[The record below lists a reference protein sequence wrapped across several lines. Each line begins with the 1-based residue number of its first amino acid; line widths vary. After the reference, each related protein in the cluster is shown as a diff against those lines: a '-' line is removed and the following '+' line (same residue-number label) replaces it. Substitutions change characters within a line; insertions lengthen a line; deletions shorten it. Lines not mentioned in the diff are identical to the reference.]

1 MNIFNVINET
11 KLIPL
16 TTITSREDVEPLCEV
31 LIEASIPLI
40 EITLRDERTLDV
52 IDEFNK
58 FPEVHLGVGTIRSES
73 HIDLAINASASFLI
87 SPGYSENLLNYAKQ
101 KNIPLIP
108 GVQTPSEIIKANE
121 AGFSTLKFF
130 PAELSGGVSRLNAY
144 KSVFPDIKFIP
155 TGGITYE
162 NTLSYLTLDNVVA
175 VGASA
180 LIPSDLI
187 KSKSWKEIK
196 NKLEKSKELISNC

>member
-1 MNIFNVINET
+1 MSILNLINKT
-11 KLIPL
+11 RLLPL
-16 TTITSREDVEPLCEV
+16 TTLISREDVEPLCDI
-31 LIEASIPLI
+31 LFDTSIPFI
-40 EITLRDERTLDV
+40 EITLRDERTLEI
-52 IDEFNK
+52 IDEFKK
-58 FPEVHLGVGTIRSES
+58 FPDIHLGVGTIRTKE
-73 HIDLAINASASFLI
+73 HIDIAAEADASFLI
-87 SPGYSENLLNYAKQ
+87 TPGFSESLANHAAL
-101 KNIPLIP
+101 KNIPMIP
-108 GVQTPSEIIKANE
+108 GVQTPSEIINANE

-130 PAELSGGVSRLNAY
+130 PAELSGGVSRLNSY

>member
-1 MNIFNVINET
+1 MSIFNIINET

-101 KNIPLIP
+101 NNIPLIP

-121 AGFSTLKFF
+121 AGLTTLKFF
-130 PAELSGGVSRLNAY
+130 PAELSGGLDRLKAY
-144 KSVFPDIKFIP
+144 RSVFSDIKFIP
-155 TGGITYE
+155 TGGITNE
-162 NTLSYLTLDNVVA
+162 NALSYLALDNVMA

-180 LIPSDLI
+180 LISPDLVN
-187 KSKSWKEIK
+187 SKSWSEIK
-196 NKLEKSKELISNC
+196 NNLKESKELITNS

>member
-40 EITLRDERTLDV
+40 EITLRDERTLDI
-52 IDEFNK
+52 IDEFKK

-101 KNIPLIP
+101 NNIPLIP

-121 AGFSTLKFF
+121 AGLTTLKFF
-130 PAELSGGVSRLNAY
+130 PAELSGGVDRLKAY
-144 KSVFPDIKFIP
+144 RSVFSDIKFIP
-155 TGGITYE
+155 TGGITNE
-162 NTLSYLTLDNVVA
+162 NALSYLALDNVMA

-180 LIPSDLI
+180 LISPDLVN
-187 KSKSWKEIK
+187 SKSWSEIK
-196 NKLEKSKELISNC
+196 NNLKELKELITKS

>member
-1 MNIFNVINET
+1 MSIFNVIDET

-31 LIEASIPLI
+31 LVEASIPLI
-40 EITLRDERTLDV
+40 EITLRDKRTLDI

-58 FPEVHLGVGTIRSES
+58 FPEVYLGVGTIRSKS

-87 SPGYSENLLNYAKQ
+87 TPGYSENLLDYAKQ

-108 GVQTPSEIIKANE
+108 GVQTPSEIMKANE
-121 AGFSTLKFF
+121 AGLSTLKFF
-130 PAELSGGVSRLNAY
+130 PAELSGGVDRLKAY
-144 KSVFPDIKFIP
+144 KSVFSDIKFIP
-155 TGGITYE
+155 TGGIT
-162 NTLSYLTLDNVVA
+162 NGNALSYLALDNVIA

-180 LIPSDLI
+180 LISPDLVN
-187 KSKSWKEIK
+187 SKSWSEIK
-196 NKLEKSKELISNC
+196 NNLKESKELINKS

>member
-1 MNIFNVINET
+1 MNIFNIIDET

-31 LIEASIPLI
+31 LVEASIPLI
-40 EITLRDERTLDV
+40 EITLRDKRTLDI

-87 SPGYSENLLNYAKQ
+87 TPGYSENLLNYAKQ
-101 KNIPLIP
+101 KNIVLIP

-121 AGFSTLKFF
+121 AGLSTLKFF
-130 PAELSGGVSRLNAY
+130 PAELSGGVDRLKAY
-144 KSVFPDIKFIP
+144 RSVFSDIKFIP
-155 TGGITYE
+155 TGGIT
-162 NTLSYLTLDNVVA
+162 NKNALSYLALDNVMA

-180 LIPSDLI
+180 LISPDLVN
-187 KSKSWKEIK
+187 SKSWPEIK
-196 NKLEKSKELISNC
+196 NNLKKSKELITKS

>member
-1 MNIFNVINET
+1 MSIFNIINET

-31 LIEASIPLI
+31 LVEASIPLI
-40 EITLRDERTLDV
+40 EITLRDKRTLDI

-58 FPEVHLGVGTIRSES
+58 FPEVYLGVGTIRSKS

-87 SPGYSENLLNYAKQ
+87 TPGYSENLLNYAKQ

-108 GVQTPSEIIKANE
+108 GVQTPSEIMKANE
-121 AGFSTLKFF
+121 AGLSTLKFF
-130 PAELSGGVSRLNAY
+130 PAELSGGVDRLKAY
-144 KSVFPDIKFIP
+144 KSVFSDIKFIP
-155 TGGITYE
+155 TGGIT
-162 NTLSYLTLDNVVA
+162 NGNALSYLALDNVIA

-180 LIPSDLI
+180 LISPDLVN
-187 KSKSWKEIK
+187 SKSWSEIK
-196 NKLEKSKELISNC
+196 NNLKESKELINKS

>member
-1 MNIFNVINET
+1 MSIFNVIAET

-16 TTITSREDVEPLCEV
+16 TTITSRDDVQPLCEV
-31 LIEASIPLI
+31 LVEASIPLV
-40 EITLRDERTLDV
+40 EITLRDERTLDI
-52 IDEFNK
+52 IDEFKK
-58 FPEVHLGVGTIRSES
+58 FPEVYLGVGTIRSEL

-87 SPGYSENLLNYAKQ
+87 TPGYSENLLNYAKQ

-108 GVQTPSEIIKANE
+108 GVQTPSEIMKANE
-121 AGFSTLKFF
+121 AGLSTLKFF
-130 PAELSGGVSRLNAY
+130 PAELSGGLDRLKAY

>member
-1 MNIFNVINET
+1 MSIFNIINET

-101 KNIPLIP
+101 NNIPLIP

-121 AGFSTLKFF
+121 AGLTTLKFF
-130 PAELSGGVSRLNAY
+130 PAELSGGVDRLKAY
-144 KSVFPDIKFIP
+144 RSVFSDIKFIP
-155 TGGITYE
+155 TGGIT
-162 NTLSYLTLDNVVA
+162 NGNALSYLALDNVMA

-180 LIPSDLI
+180 LISPDLVN
-187 KSKSWKEIK
+187 SKSWSEIK
-196 NKLEKSKELISNC
+196 NNLKESKELITIS

>member
-1 MNIFNVINET
+1 MNIFNIIDET

-31 LIEASIPLI
+31 LVEASIPLI
-40 EITLRDERTLDV
+40 EITLRDKRTLDI

-58 FPEVHLGVGTIRSES
+58 FPEVHLGVGTIRYES

-87 SPGYSENLLNYAKQ
+87 TPGYSENLLNYAKQ
-101 KNIPLIP
+101 KNIVLIP

-121 AGFSTLKFF
+121 AGLSTLKFF
-130 PAELSGGVSRLNAY
+130 PAELSGGVDRLKAY
-144 KSVFPDIKFIP
+144 RSVFSDIKFIP
-155 TGGITYE
+155 TGGIT
-162 NTLSYLTLDNVVA
+162 NKNALSYLALDNVMA

-180 LIPSDLI
+180 LISPDLVN
-187 KSKSWKEIK
+187 SKSWSEIK
-196 NKLEKSKELISNC
+196 NNLKESKELITKS

>member
-1 MNIFNVINET
+1 MSIFNVIDET

-31 LIEASIPLI
+31 LVEASIPLI
-40 EITLRDERTLDV
+40 EITLRDKRTLDI

-58 FPEVHLGVGTIRSES
+58 FPEVYLGVGTIRSQS

-87 SPGYSENLLNYAKQ
+87 TPGYSENLLNYAKQ

-108 GVQTPSEIIKANE
+108 GVQTPSEIMKANE
-121 AGFSTLKFF
+121 AGLSTLKFF
-130 PAELSGGVSRLNAY
+130 PAELSGGVDRLKAY
-144 KSVFPDIKFIP
+144 KSVFSDIKFIP
-155 TGGITYE
+155 TGGIT
-162 NTLSYLTLDNVVA
+162 NGNALSYLALDNVIA

-180 LIPSDLI
+180 LISPDLVN
-187 KSKSWKEIK
+187 SKSWSKIK
-196 NKLEKSKELISNC
+196 NNLKESKELITKS

>member
-1 MNIFNVINET
+1 MSIFNIINET

-40 EITLRDERTLDV
+40 EITLRDERTLDI

-87 SPGYSENLLNYAKQ
+87 TPGFSDNLSNYAKQ
-101 KNIPLIP
+101 KNIALIP
-108 GVQTPSEIIKANE
+108 GVQTPSEIMKANE
-121 AGFSTLKFF
+121 VGLSTLKFF
-130 PAELSGGVSRLNAY
+130 PAELSGGVNRLKAY
-144 KSVFPDIKFIP
+144 KSVFSDIKFIP
-155 TGGITYE
+155 TGGITNE
-162 NTLSYLTLDNVVA
+162 NALSYLALDNVIA

-180 LIPSDLI
+180 LISPDLI
-187 KSKSWKEIK
+187 KSKSWSEIK
-196 NKLEKSKELISNC
+196 NNLKDSKELITKS

>member
-1 MNIFNVINET
+1 MSIFNIINEA

-31 LIEASIPLI
+31 LVEASIPLI
-40 EITLRDERTLDV
+40 EITLRDKRTLDI

-58 FPEVHLGVGTIRSES
+58 FSEVHLGVGTIRSKS

-87 SPGYSENLLNYAKQ
+87 TPGYSENLLNYAKQ

-108 GVQTPSEIIKANE
+108 GVQTPSEIMKANE
-121 AGFSTLKFF
+121 AGLSTLKFF
-130 PAELSGGVSRLNAY
+130 PAELSGGVDRLKAY
-144 KSVFPDIKFIP
+144 KSVFSDMKFIP
-155 TGGITYE
+155 TGGIT
-162 NTLSYLTLDNVVA
+162 NGNALSYLALDNVIA

-180 LIPSDLI
+180 LISPDLI
-187 KSKSWKEIK
+187 NSKSWSEIK
-196 NKLEKSKELISNC
+196 NNLKESKELINKS

>member
-1 MNIFNVINET
+1 MSIFNIINET

-101 KNIPLIP
+101 NNIPLIP

-121 AGFSTLKFF
+121 AGLTTLKFF
-130 PAELSGGVSRLNAY
+130 PAELSGGVDRLKAY
-144 KSVFPDIKFIP
+144 RSVFSDIKFIP
-155 TGGITYE
+155 TGGITNE
-162 NTLSYLTLDNVVA
+162 NALSYLALDNVMA

-180 LIPSDLI
+180 LISPDLVN
-187 KSKSWKEIK
+187 SKSWSEIK
-196 NKLEKSKELISNC
+196 NNLKKSKELITKS

>member
-40 EITLRDERTLDV
+40 EITLRDERTLDI
-52 IDEFNK
+52 IDEFKK

-101 KNIPLIP
+101 NNIPLIP

-121 AGFSTLKFF
+121 AGLTTLKFF
-130 PAELSGGVSRLNAY
+130 PAELSGGVDRLKAY
-144 KSVFPDIKFIP
+144 RSVFSDIKFIP
-155 TGGITYE
+155 TGGITNE
-162 NTLSYLTLDNVVA
+162 NALSYLALDNVMA

-180 LIPSDLI
+180 LISPDLVN
-187 KSKSWKEIK
+187 SKSWSEIK
-196 NKLEKSKELISNC
+196 NNLKKSKELITKS

>member
-1 MNIFNVINET
+1 MNILNLINKT
-11 KLIPL
+11 KLLPL
-16 TTITSREDVEPLCEV
+16 TTLTLREDVEPLCDI
-31 LIEASIPLI
+31 LLDTSIPFI
-40 EITLRDERTLDV
+40 EITLRDERTLEI
-52 IDEFNK
+52 IDEFKK
-58 FPEVHLGVGTIRSES
+58 FPDIHLGVGTIRTKE
-73 HIDLAINASASFLI
+73 HIDIASKANASFLI
-87 SPGYSENLLNYAKQ
+87 TPGFSESLANHAAL
-101 KNIPLIP
+101 KNIPMIP

-162 NTLSYLTLDNVVA
+162 NTLSYLTLDNVIA

>member
-1 MNIFNVINET
+1 MSIFNIINET

-16 TTITSREDVEPLCEV
+16 TTITSREDVGPLCEV
-31 LIEASIPLI
+31 LVKASIPLI
-40 EITLRDERTLDV
+40 EITLRDERTLDI

-73 HIDLAINASASFLI
+73 HIDLAIKASASFLI

-101 KNIPLIP
+101 NNIPLIP

-121 AGFSTLKFF
+121 AGLTTLKFF
-130 PAELSGGVSRLNAY
+130 PAELSGGVDRLKAY
-144 KSVFPDIKFIP
+144 RSVFSDIKFIP
-155 TGGITYE
+155 TGGITNE
-162 NTLSYLTLDNVVA
+162 NALSYLALDNVMA

-180 LIPSDLI
+180 LISPDLVN
-187 KSKSWKEIK
+187 SKSWSEIK
-196 NKLEKSKELISNC
+196 NNLKKSKELITKS

>member
-1 MNIFNVINET
+1 MNIFNVIDET

-40 EITLRDERTLDV
+40 EITLRDERTLDI
-52 IDEFNK
+52 IDEFKK

-87 SPGYSENLLNYAKQ
+87 TPGYSENLLDYSKQ

-121 AGFSTLKFF
+121 AGLSTLKFF
-130 PAELSGGVSRLNAY
+130 PAELSGGVDRLKAY
-144 KSVFPDIKFIP
+144 RSVFSDIKFIP
-155 TGGITYE
+155 TGGITNE
-162 NTLSYLTLDNVVA
+162 NALSYLALDNVMA

-180 LIPSDLI
+180 LISPDLVN
-187 KSKSWKEIK
+187 SKSWSEIENNLKE
-196 NKLEKSKELISNC
+196 SKELINKS

>member
-1 MNIFNVINET
+1 MNIFNVIDET

-31 LIEASIPLI
+31 LVEASIPLI
-40 EITLRDERTLDV
+40 EITLRDERTLDI

-101 KNIPLIP
+101 NNIPLIP

-121 AGFSTLKFF
+121 AGLTTLKFF
-130 PAELSGGVSRLNAY
+130 PAELSGGVDRLKAY
-144 KSVFPDIKFIP
+144 RSVFSDIKFIP
-155 TGGITYE
+155 TGGIT
-162 NTLSYLTLDNVVA
+162 NGNALSYLALDNVTA

-180 LIPSDLI
+180 LISPDLVN
-187 KSKSWKEIK
+187 SKSWSEIK
-196 NKLEKSKELISNC
+196 NNLKESKELITKS

>member
-1 MNIFNVINET
+1 MSIFNIINET

-101 KNIPLIP
+101 NNIPLIP

-121 AGFSTLKFF
+121 AGLTTLKFF
-130 PAELSGGVSRLNAY
+130 PAELSGGVDRLKVY
-144 KSVFPDIKFIP
+144 RSVFSDIKFIP
-155 TGGITYE
+155 TGGITNE
-162 NTLSYLTLDNVVA
+162 NALSYLALDNVMA

-180 LIPSDLI
+180 LISPDLVN
-187 KSKSWKEIK
+187 SKSWSEIK
-196 NKLEKSKELISNC
+196 NNLKKSKELITKS

>member
-1 MNIFNVINET
+1 MSIFNVIDET

-31 LIEASIPLI
+31 LVEASIPLI
-40 EITLRDERTLDV
+40 EITLRDERTLDI

-108 GVQTPSEIIKANE
+108 GVQTPSEIMKANE
-121 AGFSTLKFF
+121 AGLSTLKFF
-130 PAELSGGVSRLNAY
+130 PAELSGGVDRLKAY
-144 KSVFPDIKFIP
+144 KSVFSDIKFIP
-155 TGGITYE
+155 TGGIT
-162 NTLSYLTLDNVVA
+162 NGNALSYLALDNVIA

-180 LIPSDLI
+180 LISPDLVN
-187 KSKSWKEIK
+187 SKSWSEIK
-196 NKLEKSKELISNC
+196 NNLKESKELITKS

>member
-1 MNIFNVINET
+1 MSIFNIINET

-101 KNIPLIP
+101 NNIPLIP

-121 AGFSTLKFF
+121 AGLTTLKFF
-130 PAELSGGVSRLNAY
+130 PAELSGGVDRLKAY
-144 KSVFPDIKFIP
+144 RSVFSDIKFIP
-155 TGGITYE
+155 TGGITNE
-162 NTLSYLTLDNVVA
+162 NALSYLALDNVMA

-180 LIPSDLI
+180 LISPDLVN
-187 KSKSWKEIK
+187 SKSWSEIK
-196 NKLEKSKELISNC
+196 NNLKESKELITNS

>member
-1 MNIFNVINET
+1 MNIFNVIDET

-31 LIEASIPLI
+31 LVEASIPLI
-40 EITLRDERTLDV
+40 EITLRDHRTLDI

-73 HIDLAINASASFLI
+73 HIDLAIKASASFLI

-101 KNIPLIP
+101 NNIPLIP

-121 AGFSTLKFF
+121 AGLTTLKFF
-130 PAELSGGVSRLNAY
+130 PAELSGGVDRLKAY
-144 KSVFPDIKFIP
+144 RSVFSDIKFIP
-155 TGGITYE
+155 TGGITNE
-162 NTLSYLTLDNVVA
+162 NALSYLALDNVMA

-180 LIPSDLI
+180 LISPDLVN
-187 KSKSWKEIK
+187 SKSWSEIK
-196 NKLEKSKELISNC
+196 NNLKESKELITKS